1 MTRGRLAQLRSRS
14 ALEAR
19 LLQRA
24 GRRAEGG
31 RAAGVAAADAL
42 LLVSGSHPLRDL
54 AAPARLAAGALDAL
68 RAAAALRA
76 AGRLPRALSLW
87 AVANPLTERAARVAA
102 KARAPAASRR
112 HAPSPSAIIDW
123 PSSCRACSRGGR
135 GAARRWSAA
144 RRSS

>member
-1 MTRGRLAQLRSRS
+1 VTRGRLAQLRSRS

-24 GRRAEGG
+24 GRRADGG

-54 AAPARLAAGALDAL
+54 AAPARLAAGALEAL

-87 AVANPLTERAARVAA
+87 AVANPLTERAARTAA
-102 KARAPAASRR
+102 KARTPAS
-112 HAPSPSAIIDW
+112 PTPSAI
-123 PSSCRACSRGGR
+123 ALGV
-135 GAARRWSAA
+135 
-144 RRSS
+144 